1 MTTGVNV
8 MYSDVKVN
16 VMYSDVK
23 INVMYSDAN
32 VGLSN
37 AKGTLTD
44 GHVVRLL
51 ELAVSTDLHLVPRY

>member
-16 VMYSDVK
+16 VMHSDVK

-37 AKGTLTD
+37 AKELLQTVTLY
-44 GHVVRLL
+44 VF
-51 ELAVSTDLHLVPRY
+51 